1 MADKYHSDTQEKIET
16 ITYFQELQDS
26 GDLEVATRTI
36 TATSKPGTA
45 DYSKSLTLSTPDDS
59 RLMIKRIAARL
70 QVTRDSGTSNNLYC
84 SVYVDDD
91 DGSEADHCLY
101 DSVDVKAANL
111 QVVDVHADN
120 KASIFSLLK
129 DGLAH
134 TFYFFFWVDSGDSVI
149 SLVQL
154 WEGVG
159 TCATGSAGVDI
170 LAIHYQGYVSGY
182 FWCTRQGSG
191 TPTAKWKPPVG
202 STPYDCRISTSGEA
216 LIQNMLADNDSLA
229 LKGSV
234 STDLNYPARLT
245 LTLRNLA

>member
-1 MADKYHSDTQEKIET
+1 MADKYHSDTQEKIGT
-16 ITYFQELQDS
+16 ITYSQELQDS
-26 GDLEVATRTI
+26 GDLEGATRTI

-59 RLMIKRIAARL
+59 RLMVKRIAARL

-91 DGSEADHCLY
+91 DGSEAGHCLF
-101 DSVDVKAANL
+101 DGVDVKTANL

-120 KASIFSLLK
+120 KATIFNLLK

-159 TCATGSAGVDI
+159 TCATNSSGQDI
-170 LAIHYQGYVSGY
+170 MAVQHRGLVSGY
-182 FWCTRQGSG
+182 FYCTRQGSG
-191 TPTAKWKPPVG
+191 TPTVKWKPPVS
-202 STPYDCRISTSGEA
+202 STPYDCRISTSGEV
-216 LIQNMLADNDSLA
+216 LIQTMLVDNDSLA

-234 STDLNYPARLT
+234 STDLNYLARFS
-245 LTLRNLA
+245 LTLRSLA